1 MSHFKTKEE
10 AENYISTWIDKVAG
24 ELGCAVERWSYDA
37 RDWGTHETY
46 WISGANLKYLNY
58 DLGKVCIDY
67 FHKWDEKT
75 RRYVDTEPTVRFG
88 LSTKVTF
95 TMKSTFTKSNM
106 RHEVNIKL
114 NVHRSMGENEYK
126 KFIDWAKKIMMQLKT
141 AEAKKKKFEADT
153 DFE

>member
-10 AENYISTWIDKVAG
+10 AENYISPWIDKVAG
-24 ELGCAVERWSYDA
+24 ELGCAIERWSYDSK
-37 RDWGTHETY
+37 DWNTHETY
-46 WISGANLKYLNY
+46 WESGAHLKYLNY
-58 DLGKVCIDY
+58 DLGEVSIAY
-67 FHKWDEKT
+67 FYKWDENTK
-75 RRYVDTEPTVRFG
+75 RYLDTEPTVRFG

-106 RHEVNIKL
+106 RHDVNIKL
-114 NVHRSMGENEYK
+114 NVYRSMGENEYK